1 MQIDGVARVDA
12 AGDPTEL
19 QRDAV
24 GLAGVLMQALTDVAP
39 AIAVLF
45 TVQFT
50 ASQAGISMP
59 AAYVGAFL
67 VAIPIALV
75 LCQLARRLPSA
86 GGWYTYVS
94 RGVHPRAGFIVAWLY
109 FLYAPLQTAIT
120 GTSIGVAFSGTLR
133 SEYGVSFPWWVFM
146 LVIIGFVVVMAYRG
160 ISFSTRAIVI
170 LGLAELAIVGIF
182 SVWGFFRSGAG
193 GVSLQ
198 VFNPGHAPS
207 GTGKGFGLAI
217 IFAIF
222 ALNGWDGAV
231 PLAEES
237 RDPKRVVPRAV
248 FLALAVMGFFLVIC
262 AWGILSGW
270 GTSHISSFVS
280 SSEPPYIIL
289 AKKFWA
295 SAGVPVL
302 LLALLNSA
310 LAVTIAST
318 NVTTRMWFSMA
329 RSGAFPRGLAK
340 LSRRYKTPVNALLLQ
355 TVISVVVGLG
365 AAALIGPA
373 KVFNVVGLMFTFALI
388 PVFVL
393 GAVACFLLYLREYR
407 SDFNWLLHVVSP
419 VITIAALLAVG
430 YYSLNPAPVFPYDW
444 ALPICGAWLVVGLAI
459 LVVMKVRGNETWM
472 RGAGE
477 AVLDRPVAA
486 GGDGGAGDRG

>member
-1 MQIDGVARVDA
+1 MQVDGVAHVA
-12 AGDPTEL
+12 ESPTEL
-19 QRDAV
+19 RRNAV
-24 GLAGVLMQALTDVAP
+24 GLAGVMMQALTDVAP

-67 VAIPIALV
+67 IAIPIALV

-120 GTSIGVAFSGTLR
+120 GTSIGVAFSGTIQ
-133 SEYGVSFPWWVFM
+133 SEYGVNIPWWAFM
-146 LVIIGFVVVMAYRG
+146 LAIIVFVVVMAYRG

-170 LGLAELAIVGIF
+170 LGLAELAIVGVF
-182 SVWGFFRSGAG
+182 SVWGFFQSGPG
-193 GVSLQ
+193 GDTLQ
-198 VFNPGHAPS
+198 VFNPANAP
-207 GTGKGFGLAI
+207 TGAGQGFGLAI
-217 IFAIF
+217 VFAIF

-248 FLALAVMGFFLVIC
+248 FLALVVMGFFLIIC
-262 AWGILSGW
+262 SWGILSGW
-270 GTSHISSFVS
+270 GTNHIHGFVT
-280 SSEPPYIIL
+280 SSEAPYIVL
-289 AKKFWA
+289 AKKFWS
-295 SAGVPVL
+295 SAGVPIL

-329 RSGAFPRGLAK
+329 RSGALPHGLAR
-340 LSRRYKTPVNALLLQ
+340 LSRRFKTPVNALFLQ
-355 TVISVVVGLG
+355 TIISVVAGLG
-365 AAALIGPA
+365 VAALIGPA

-388 PVFVL
+388 PVFIL
-393 GAVACFLLYLREYR
+393 GALACFLLYWREYR
-407 SDFNWLLHVVSP
+407 SEFNGLLHVACP
-419 VITIAALLAVG
+419 IITTGALIAVG
-430 YYSLNPAPVFPYDW
+430 YFSLNPAPVFPYNW
-444 ALPICGAWLVVGLAI
+444 ALPICGAWLVVGAI
-459 LVVMKVRGNETWM
+459 VLVVLKIRGHETWM
-472 RGAGE
+472 QNAGE
-477 AVLDRPVAA
+477 AMLDRPAEPAA
-486 GGDGGAGDRG
+486 SDAG

>member
-1 MQIDGVARVDA
+1 MQIDGVANPAETR
-12 AGDPTEL
+12 PEL
-19 QRDAV
+19 RRNAV
-24 GLAGVLMQALTDVAP
+24 GLAGVMMQALTDVAP

-67 VAIPIALV
+67 IAIPIALV

-94 RGVHPRAGFIVAWLY
+94 RGVHPRAGFLVAWLY

-120 GTSIGVAFSGTLR
+120 GTSIGVAFSGTIQ
-133 SEYGVSFPWWVFM
+133 SEYGVNIPWWVFM
-146 LVIIGFVVVMAYRG
+146 LVIIVFVVAMAYRG

-182 SVWGFFRSGAG
+182 SVWGFFQSGPG
-193 GVSLQ
+193 GDTLQ
-198 VFNPGHAPS
+198 VFNPAHAPN
-207 GTGKGFGLAI
+207 GTGQGFGLAVV
-217 IFAIF
+217 FAIF

-248 FLALAVMGFFLVIC
+248 FLALMIMGFFLIIC
-262 AWGILSGW
+262 SWGILSGW
-270 GTSHISSFVS
+270 GPGSIHSFVS
-280 SSEPPYIIL
+280 SSEAPYIVL
-289 AKKFWA
+289 AKRFWS
-295 SAGVPVL
+295 SAGVPIL

-329 RSGAFPRGLAK
+329 RSGALPHGLAR
-340 LSRRYKTPVNALLLQ
+340 LNRRYKTPVNALFLQ
-355 TVISVVVGLG
+355 TIISVVAGLG
-365 AAALIGPA
+365 VAALIGPA

-388 PVFVL
+388 PVFIL
-393 GAVACFLLYLREYR
+393 GALACFLLYWREYR
-407 SDFNWLLHVVSP
+407 PEFNWLLHVACP
-419 VITIAALLAVG
+419 VITTGALIAVG
-430 YYSLNPAPVFPYDW
+430 YFSLNPAPVFPYNW
-444 ALPICGAWLVVGLAI
+444 ALPLCGAWLVIGVIVLI
-459 LVVMKVRGNETWM
+459 VLRLRGNETWM
-472 RGAGE
+472 RSAGQ
-477 AVLDRPVAA
+477 AVLDRPAEA
-486 GGDGGAGDRG
+486 TAGDAVEAG

>member
-1 MQIDGVARVDA
+1 MQIDGVANLTDNPA
-12 AGDPTEL
+12 EL
-19 QRDAV
+19 RRDAV
-24 GLAGVLMQALTDVAP
+24 GLGAVMMQALTDVAP

-67 VAIPIALV
+67 IGIPIALV

-120 GTSIGVAFSGTLR
+120 GTSIGVAFSGTID
-133 SEYGVSFPWWVFM
+133 SEYGVNIPWWAFM
-146 LVIIGFVVVMAYRG
+146 LVIIVFVVAMAYRG
-160 ISFSTRAIVI
+160 ISFSTRAIMI
-170 LGLAELAIVGIF
+170 LGFAELAIVGVF
-182 SVWGFFRSGAG
+182 SVWGFFQSGPG
-193 GVSLQ
+193 GDTLQ
-198 VFNPGHAPS
+198 VFNPGNAPT
-207 GTGKGFGLAI
+207 GTGQGFGLAVV
-217 IFAIF
+217 FAIF

-248 FLALAVMGFFLVIC
+248 ILALVIMGFFLIIC

-270 GTSHISSFVS
+270 GVNHIHGFAT
-280 SSEPPYIIL
+280 SSEAPYIVL
-289 AKKFWA
+289 AKKFWS
-295 SAGVPVL
+295 SAGVPIL

-329 RSGAFPRGLAK
+329 RSGALPHGLAK
-340 LSRRYKTPVNALLLQ
+340 LNQKYKTPVNALFLQ
-355 TVISVVVGLG
+355 TAISIVAGLG
-365 AAALIGPA
+365 VAALIGPA
-373 KVFNVVGLMFTFALI
+373 KVFDVVGLMFTFALI
-388 PVFVL
+388 PVFIL
-393 GAVACFLLYLREYR
+393 GALACFLLYWREYR
-407 SDFNWLLHVVSP
+407 QEFNWFLHVACP
-419 VITIAALLAVG
+419 VITCVALITVG
-430 YYSLNPAPVFPYDW
+430 YYSLNPAPVSPFSW
-444 ALPICGAWLVVGLAI
+444 ALPICAIWLVIGLII
-459 LVVMKVRGNETWM
+459 LVVLRVRGREGWM
-472 RGAGE
+472 RSAGD
-477 AVLDRPVAA
+477 AVLEHPA
-486 GGDGGAGDRG
+486 GNAVRDAG

>member
-1 MQIDGVARVDA
+1 
-12 AGDPTEL
+12 
-19 QRDAV
+19 
-24 GLAGVLMQALTDVAP
+24 
-39 AIAVLF
+39 
-45 TVQFT
+45 
-50 ASQAGISMP
+50 
-59 AAYVGAFL
+59 
-67 VAIPIALV
+67 
-75 LCQLARRLPSA
+75 
-86 GGWYTYVS
+86 
-94 RGVHPRAGFIVAWLY
+94 
-109 FLYAPLQTAIT
+109 
-120 GTSIGVAFSGTLR
+120 
-133 SEYGVSFPWWVFM
+133 
-146 LVIIGFVVVMAYRG
+146 
-160 ISFSTRAIVI
+160 
-170 LGLAELAIVGIF
+170 
-182 SVWGFFRSGAG
+182 
-193 GVSLQ
+193 
-198 VFNPGHAPS
+198 
-207 GTGKGFGLAI
+207 
-217 IFAIF
+217 
-222 ALNGWDGAV
+222 
-231 PLAEES
+231 
-237 RDPKRVVPRAV
+237 V

-295 SAGVPVL
+295 SAGVPIL

-329 RSGAFPRGLAK
+329 RSGAFPRALAK
-340 LSRRYKTPVNALLLQ
+340 LSRRYKTPVNALLVQ
-355 TVISVVVGLG
+355 TVISVVIGLG

-430 YYSLNPAPVFPYDW
+430 YYSLNPAPVFPYNW

-459 LVVMKVRGNETWM
+459 LVVMKIRGNETWM

-486 GGDGGAGDRG
+486 GGTGDPG

>member
-1 MQIDGVARVDA
+1 MQIDGVANVNA
-12 AGDPTEL
+12 ADDPTGL
-19 QRDAV
+19 RRNAV
-24 GLAGVLMQALTDVAP
+24 GLAGVMMQALTDVAP

-50 ASQAGISMP
+50 ASQAGIAMP

-94 RGVHPRAGFIVAWLY
+94 RGVHPRAGFLVAWLY

-120 GTSIGVAFSGTLR
+120 GTSIGVAFSGTIK
-133 SEYGVSFPWWVFM
+133 SEYGINIPWWAFM
-146 LVIIGFVVVMAYRG
+146 LAVIVFVVFMAYRG

-170 LGLAELAIVGIF
+170 LGLLELAIVGIF
-182 SVWGFFRSGAG
+182 SVWGFFESGPG
-193 GVSLQ
+193 GVTLQ
-198 VFNPGHAPS
+198 VFNPANAP
-207 GTGKGFGLAI
+207 TGPGQGFGLAI
-217 IFAIF
+217 VFAIF

-237 RDPKRVVPRAV
+237 KDPKRVVPRAV
-248 FLALAVMGFFLVIC
+248 FLALVIMGFFLIIC

-270 GTSHISSFVS
+270 GTTHIKSFVS
-280 SSEPPYIIL
+280 SSEPPYFVL

-295 SAGVPVL
+295 SAGVPII

-329 RSGAFPRGLAK
+329 RSGALPRGLAR
-340 LSRRYKTPVNALLLQ
+340 LNRRYRTPVNALFLQ
-355 TVISVVVGLG
+355 TVISVVIGLG

-393 GAVACFLLYLREYR
+393 GALACFLLYWREYR
-407 SDFNWLLHVVSP
+407 SEFNWLLHVVSP
-419 VITIAALLAVG
+419 VITVAALLTVG
-430 YYSLNPAPVFPYDW
+430 YYSLNPAPVYPFDW
-444 ALPICGAWLVVGLAI
+444 ALPICGAWLVVGLII
-459 LVVMKVRGNETWM
+459 LVVLKIRGNENWM

-477 AVLDRPVAA
+477 AVLDRPIEPPASSA
-486 GGDGGAGDRG
+486 GETG

>member
-1 MQIDGVARVDA
+1 MQIDGVANVA
-12 AGDPTEL
+12 ESPTEL
-19 QRDAV
+19 RRNAV
-24 GLAGVLMQALTDVAP
+24 GLAGVMMQALTDVAP

-67 VAIPIALV
+67 IAIPIAVV

-94 RGVHPRAGFIVAWLY
+94 RGVHPRAGFLVAWLY

-120 GTSIGVAFSGTLR
+120 GTSIGVAFASTIQ
-133 SEYGVSFPWWVFM
+133 SEYGVNIPWWIFM
-146 LVIIGFVVVMAYRG
+146 LAIIVFVVVMAYRG

-170 LGLAELAIVGIF
+170 LGFLELAIVGVF
-182 SVWGFFRSGAG
+182 SVWGFFQSGPG
-193 GVSLQ
+193 GVTLQ
-198 VFNPGHAPS
+198 VFNPANAP
-207 GTGKGFGLAI
+207 TGAGEGFGLAVV
-217 IFAIF
+217 FAIF

-248 FLALAVMGFFLVIC
+248 FLALGIMGFFLIIC

-270 GTSHISSFVS
+270 GTNNIHSFVS
-280 SSEPPYIIL
+280 SSEAPYIVL
-289 AKKFWA
+289 AKKFWS
-295 SAGVPVL
+295 SAGVPIL

-329 RSGAFPRGLAK
+329 RSGALPHQLAK
-340 LSRRYKTPVNALLLQ
+340 LNPRFKTPVNALFLQ
-355 TVISVVVGLG
+355 TIISVVAGLG
-365 AAALIGPA
+365 VAALIGPA
-373 KVFNVVGLMFTFALI
+373 KVFDVVGLMFTFALI
-388 PVFVL
+388 PVFIL
-393 GAVACFLLYLREYR
+393 GALACFLLYWREWR
-407 SDFNWLLHVVSP
+407 SEFNWLLHVVSP
-419 VITIAALLAVG
+419 IITCVALLTVG
-430 YYSLNPAPVFPYDW
+430 YYSLNPAPVYPFDW
-444 ALPICGAWLVVGLAI
+444 ALPICAAWLVVGGII
-459 LVVMKVRGNETWM
+459 LVVLKIRGNETWM
-472 RGAGE
+472 RTAGE
-477 AVLDRPVAA
+477 AQMDRPAGVTAGQA
-486 GGDGGAGDRG
+486 GEGGDAA